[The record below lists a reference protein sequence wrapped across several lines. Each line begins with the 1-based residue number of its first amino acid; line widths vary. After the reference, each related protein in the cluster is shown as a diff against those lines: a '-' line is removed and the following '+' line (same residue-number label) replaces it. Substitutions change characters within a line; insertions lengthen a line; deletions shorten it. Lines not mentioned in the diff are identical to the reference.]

1 MTNPVSARIT
11 EIFSSFQGEGPL
23 TGERHLFIRFESCHM
38 ACVYCDES
46 GKKGRPMSLQQ
57 VLRKVK
63 ELEKKHGPHSCV
75 SLTGGEPLLYP
86 DFLRKLC
93 PALKKMKL
101 RVLLET
107 SGVLWRNLSKVL
119 PCCDIISMD
128 LKLSSVTGQNGFL
141 KEHEAFLKI
150 AKRKGLYIK
159 IVVSN
164 DLDRREYD
172 AHVRMVA
179 KETPWAP
186 VFLQAAARGR
196 RVCPDKRLW
205 RLMEDLRR
213 RGAGRL
219 PGLRIGIQL
228 HKLLNIA

>member
-1 MTNPVSARIT
+1 
-11 EIFSSFQGEGPL
+11 
-23 TGERHLFIRFESCHM
+23 M

-46 GKKGRPMSLQQ
+46 GKKGRTLSLPQ
-57 VLRKVK
+57 VLRKVRG
-63 ELEKKHGPHSCV
+63 LEKKHGPHSCI
-75 SLTGGEPLLYP
+75 SLTGGEPLLYA
-86 DFLRKLC
+86 DFLRRLC
-93 PALKKMKL
+93 PALKKMKY

-128 LKLSSVTGQNGFL
+128 LKLPSVTRQGSFL

-150 AKRKGLYIK
+150 AKRKEFYIK
-159 IVVSN
+159 IVVSK

-179 KETPWAP
+179 REAPWAP

-196 RVCPDKRLW
+196 RVFPDKKLW
-205 RLMEDLRR
+205 RLLEDLCR